1 MLCLDCKK
9 IVLASFLLA
18 CVPAWSAVLECPS
31 NAPPEWKAPKARL
44 DRVRVFGPSAEGL
57 PEKEW
62 QTGGTLFQTWNMKT
76 RSRRAAYQVDCLY
89 VGTSRFIRFDAR
101 STARCVA
108 KRRVRA
114 EGLVTGS
121 MEFRCR

>member
-1 MLCLDCKK
+1 MFYIVFKKSIVAVSLLSCCL
-9 IVLASFLLA
+9 AQA
-18 CVPAWSAVLECPS
+18 AVLECPG
-31 NAPPEWKAPKARL
+31 NAPPEWKAPKAKL
-44 DRVRVFGPSAEGL
+44 DRVRVFGPSSEGL

-62 QTGGTLFQTWNMKT
+62 QTGGALFQTWNMKT
-76 RSRRAAYQVDCLY
+76 RSRRAVYQVDCLY
-89 VGTSRFIRFDAR
+89 TATARFIRFDAR

-114 EGLVTGS
+114 DGLMTGS

>member
-1 MLCLDCKK
+1 MLYLVCKK
-9 IVLASFLLA
+9 ILVAALLLSCCMA
-18 CVPAWSAVLECPS
+18 QAAVLECPTS
-31 NAPPEWKAPKARL
+31 APPEWKAPKARL
-44 DRVRVFGPSAEGL
+44 DRVRVFGPSSEGT

-62 QTGGTLFQTWNMKT
+62 QLGGTLFQAWNMKNRT
-76 RSRRAAYQVDCLY
+76 RRAAYQVDCLY
-89 VGTSRFIRFDAR
+89 TGTGRFIRFDAR

-114 EGLVTGS
+114 DGLMTGS

>member
-1 MLCLDCKK
+1 MLYIICKK
-9 IVLASFLLA
+9 AFAAVFLLPCCLA
-18 CVPAWSAVLECPS
+18 QAAVLECPS
-31 NAPPEWKAPKARL
+31 NAPAEWRAPKARL

-62 QTGGTLFQTWNMKT
+62 QTGGTLVQTWNMKT

-89 VGTSRFIRFDAR
+89 AGTSRFIRFDAR

-114 EGLVTGS
+114 DGLMTGS

>member
-1 MLCLDCKK
+1 MRYIVCKK
-9 IVLASFLLA
+9 AFMTVLLLSCCLA
-18 CVPAWSAVLECPS
+18 RAAVLECPS
-31 NAPPEWKAPKARL
+31 NAPAEWKTPKAKL
-44 DRVRVFGPSAEGL
+44 DRVRVFGPLSEGV

-62 QTGGTLFQTWNMKT
+62 QTGGTLFQSWNMKT

-89 VGTSRFIRFDAR
+89 TGTGRFIRFDAR

-114 EGLVTGS
+114 DALMTGA

>member
-1 MLCLDCKK
+1 MTGISAKK
-9 IVLASFLLA
+9 IVLAVLSLSCCLA
-18 CVPAWSAVLECPS
+18 HAVVLECPV
-31 NAPPEWKAPKARL
+31 NAPAEWKVAKARL
-44 DRVRVFGPSAEGL
+44 DRVRVFGPSSEGV

-62 QTGGTLFQTWNMKT
+62 QTGGILFQSWKIKAAA
-76 RSRRAAYQVDCLY
+76 RRAAYQVDCLY
-89 VGTSRFIRFDAR
+89 TGTPRVIRFDAR

-114 EGLVTGS
+114 DTLMNGS

>member
-1 MLCLDCKK
+1 MRYIVCKK
-9 IVLASFLLA
+9 ALVTVLLLSCCLA
-18 CVPAWSAVLECPS
+18 RAAVLECPS
-31 NAPPEWKAPKARL
+31 NAPPEWKTPKAKL
-44 DRVRVFGPSAEGL
+44 DRVRVFGPSSEGV

-62 QTGGTLFQTWNMKT
+62 QTGGTLFQSWNMKT

-89 VGTSRFIRFDAR
+89 TGTGRFIRFDAR

-114 EGLVTGS
+114 DALMTGA